1 MRAVSSEQLAVSSM
15 RRKSRRYF
23 LLLTAHCLLLTS
35 FCLSARA
42 SGVWTKQRSSSF
54 AWLHA
59 VYFLDENRGWAV
71 GGKGTILA
79 TDDGGNLWRTLPRP
93 TEDSLQDVYFADEQT
108 GWLVCERNIYDL
120 KTVDEPRTY
129 LMRTSNGGRTWT
141 RVNVIGKDVNV
152 RLVRALFT
160 SGGRGWAFGEGGVLY
175 TTRDGGATWE
185 PQRVPTRYL
194 LLGGLFLNSAQG
206 WLVGAGATI
215 LQTSD
220 GGETWNTGA
229 LLNPTAPASK
239 NAKDAEAAARVRF
252 TATSFID
259 QKRGWAVGAEGKVF
273 ATRDGGRTW
282 SAQAS
287 NVAADLLDVKF
298 ISEYE
303 GWAVGAQGTLIRTMD
318 GGAHWT
324 VEASGTTHPLERI
337 FFVGRGHGWIVGFG
351 GTILS
356 YNADGETPRRPEL
369 KKT

>member
-1 MRAVSSEQLAVSSM
+1 MKTVGSWQLAVGSW
-15 RRKSRRYF
+15 RRKNRSLF
-23 LLLTAHCLLLTS
+23 LVTACCLLLTAN
-35 FCLSARA
+35 CLSARA
-42 SGVWTKQRSSSF
+42 AGVWTKQRTGSF

-79 TDDGGNLWRTLPRP
+79 TDDGGNQWQELPRP
-93 TEDSLQDVYFADEQT
+93 TEDSLQDIYFADEQT

-129 LMRTSNGGRTWT
+129 LMHTSNGGRTWT

-160 SGGRGWAFGEGGVLY
+160 TGGRGWAFGEGGVLY

-185 PQRVPTRYL
+185 PQRVPTKHL
-194 LLGGLFLNSAQG
+194 LLGGLFLNNTQG

-229 LLNPTAPASK
+229 LLNRAPASSE
-239 NAKDAEAAARVRF
+239 NAKDAEAVAAHVRF

-259 QKRGWAVGAEGKVF
+259 QKRGWAVGAEGKIF
-273 ATRDGGRTW
+273 ATRDGGRRW

-287 NVAADLLDVKF
+287 NITADLLDVKF

-324 VEASGTTHPLERI
+324 MEASGTTHPLERI
-337 FFVGRGHGWIVGFG
+337 FFVGRAHGWIVGFG
-351 GTILS
+351 GTIIS
-356 YNADGETPRRPEL
+356 YRADGAAPQRPVL
-369 KKT
+369 KQ

>member
-1 MRAVSSEQLAVSSM
+1 MKTE
-15 RRKSRRYF
+15 SRRQKAVGSRWRANRRHF
-23 LLLTAHCLLLTS
+23 SFTAFCLLLS
-35 FCLSARA
+35 AFCFSVHAA
-42 SGVWTKQRSSSF
+42 GVWTKQRTGSF

-59 VYFLDENRGWAV
+59 IYFLDENRGWAV

-79 TDDGGNLWRTLPRP
+79 TGDGGNLWRALPRP
-93 TEDSLQDVYFADEQT
+93 TEDSLQDVYFADDQT

-160 SGGRGWAFGEGGVLY
+160 TGGRGWAFGEGGILY
-175 TTRDGGATWE
+175 TTHDGGTNWE
-185 PQRVPTRYL
+185 PQSVPTRYL
-194 LLGGLFLNSAQG
+194 LLGGLFLNAQQG

-220 GGETWNTGA
+220 GGVTWNTGA
-229 LLNPTAPASK
+229 LLNTATAPSK
-239 NAKDAEAAARVRF
+239 NAKDAEAAAAHVRF

-259 QKRGWAVGAEGKVF
+259 QRRGWAVGAEGKVF

-282 SAQAS
+282 SAQVS
-287 NVAADLLDVKF
+287 NTTADLLDVRF

-324 VEASGTTHPLERI
+324 MEASGTTHPLERI
-337 FFVGRGHGWIVGFG
+337 FFVGRTRGWIVGFG
-351 GTILS
+351 GTIIS
-356 YNADGETPRRPEL
+356 YSADGATPQRPEL
-369 KKT
+369 RRQ